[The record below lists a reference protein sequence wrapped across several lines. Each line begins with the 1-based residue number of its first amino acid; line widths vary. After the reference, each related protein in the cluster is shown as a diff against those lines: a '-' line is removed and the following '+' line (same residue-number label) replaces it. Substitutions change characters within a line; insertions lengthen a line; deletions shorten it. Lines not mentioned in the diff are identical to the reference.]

1 MQYESGIISA
11 IRKSCFYIGVKVVFY
26 KHLLSGLT
34 ARTLSLIMENFT
46 MNIHKKKLIWGFIIL
61 IVLLL
66 FGYFDYYLWRL
77 LSAGAGIQAKI
88 MCSSVFISNR
98 TPESVL
104 NEDLHHKV
112 NYIRLEVDAV
122 NQSVT
127 ATAFGIITRQAVYRE
142 GLGST
147 LLAGLS
153 REQLLS
159 QTKVDY
165 RKKPSRQK
173 GLPWPDGDSLPDDE
187 LPPGIDSNKLNAVL
201 ETAFSEPDP
210 TCLCRTRAVVVLYDG
225 KLIKERYAPG
235 FTHETPLFGYGMTK
249 SVINALTGILVGE
262 GKLKIDEPVT
272 IPEWSGPGDP
282 RSAITLDQLL
292 RMSSG
297 LEFDDSKTPLTDS
310 IIMFGSA
317 DMASYAANKPLEA
330 APDTK
335 FLDSNGTSNIIS
347 RIIKETV
354 VASDID
360 YFLFPRQALFDR
372 IGMRSAVI
380 EPDASGTFVGSTYL
394 YATARDWARFGL
406 LYLNDGV
413 WEGERILPEGW
424 VDYSRT
430 PTPSNPY
437 GDYGAHFWL
446 KAIFEQKGKEVER
459 FHLPPDTFFAL
470 GHDGQSLTIIPSRKL
485 VVVRLGLTQNPDAW
499 NLDSFI
505 AGILEA
511 LPE

>member
-1 MQYESGIISA
+1 
-11 IRKSCFYIGVKVVFY
+11 
-26 KHLLSGLT
+26 
-34 ARTLSLIMENFT
+34 MENFT
-46 MNIHKKKLIWGFIIL
+46 MNTHKKKLIWGFIIL
-61 IVLLL
+61 ITLLL
-66 FGYFDYYLWRL
+66 FGYGDYYLWRL
-77 LSAGAGIQAKI
+77 LSAGAGIEAKI

-98 TPESVL
+98 TPDSVL

-127 ATAFGIITRQAVYRE
+127 ATAFGVITRQAVYRE

-147 LLAGLS
+147 LLAGIT

-159 QTKVDY
+159 LTKVDY
-165 RKKPSRQK
+165 RKKPSGKK
-173 GLPWPDGDSLPDDE
+173 GLPWPDGDIVPDDE
-187 LPPGIDSNKLNAVL
+187 LPPGIDINKLNAVL

-210 TCLCRTRAVVVLYDG
+210 TFLCRTRAVVVLYDG

-235 FTHETPLFGYGMTK
+235 FTHETSLFSYGMSK
-249 SVINALTGILVGE
+249 SVINALAGILVGE
-262 GKLKIDEPVT
+262 GKLNIDEPVT

-297 LEFDDSKTPLTDS
+297 LEFDDSMTLS
-310 IIMFGSA
+310 NSVIMFGSA
-317 DMASYAANKPLEA
+317 DMAAYAANKPLEA
-330 APDTK
+330 DPDTK
-335 FLDSNGTSNIIS
+335 FLYSNGTTNIIS

-354 VASDID
+354 VTSDTD
-360 YFLFPRQALFDR
+360 YFIFPRQALFDR

-406 LYLNDGV
+406 LYINDGV

-424 VDYSRT
+424 VSYSRT
-430 PTPSNPY
+430 PTKTDPR
-437 GDYGAHFWL
+437 GEYGAHFRTN
-446 KAIFEQKGKEVER
+446 AGKEQNGPSGTWPQ
-459 FHLPPDTFFAL
+459 LPEDAFFAI

-485 VVVRLGLTQNPDAW
+485 VVVRLGLTQNPEAW

-511 LPE
+511 LPELKAL

>member
-1 MQYESGIISA
+1 
-11 IRKSCFYIGVKVVFY
+11 
-26 KHLLSGLT
+26 
-34 ARTLSLIMENFT
+34 MENFT
-46 MNIHKKKLIWGFIIL
+46 LNTLKKKLIWGFIIL
-61 IVLLL
+61 ISLLL
-66 FGYFDYYLWRL
+66 FGYCDYYLWRL
-77 LSAGAGIQAKI
+77 LSAGAGIEAK
-88 MCSSVFISNR
+88 MLCSSVFISGR

-147 LLAGLS
+147 LLAGIT

-159 QTKVDY
+159 QTTVDY
-165 RKKPSRQK
+165 RKKPSRKK
-173 GLPWPDGDSLPDDE
+173 GLPWPAGDRLPDDE
-187 LPPGIDSNKLNAVL
+187 LPPGIDIQKLNSAL
-201 ETAFSEPDP
+201 DRAFSEPDP
-210 TCLCRTRAVVVLYDG
+210 TRLCRTRAVVVLYDR

-235 FTHETPLFGYGMTK
+235 FTHETSLLGYGMSK
-249 SVINALTGILVGE
+249 SVINALAGILVGE

-282 RSAITLDQLL
+282 RSVITLDQLL

-297 LEFDDSKTPLTDS
+297 LEFDDSKPPLTNS
-310 IIMFGSA
+310 VIMFGSA
-317 DMASYAANKPLEA
+317 DMAAFAANKPLEA

-335 FLDSNGTSNIIS
+335 FLDSNGTTNIIS
-347 RIIKETV
+347 RIIKDV
-354 VASDID
+354 VVIFDTD
-360 YFLFPRQALFDR
+360 YFTFPRQALFDR
-372 IGMRSAVI
+372 IGMHSAVI

-413 WEGERILPEGW
+413 FAGERILPEGW
-424 VDYSRT
+424 VSYSRT
-430 PTPSNPY
+430 PTKTDPR
-437 GDYGAHFWL
+437 GEYGAHFRTNAN
-446 KAIFEQKGKEVER
+446 KEQNGPAGEWP
-459 FHLPPDTFFAL
+459 HLPEDAFFAI
-470 GHDGQSLTIIPSRKL
+470 GHDGQSITIIPSRKL